1 MSQIETTSE
10 TIITVDTMQG
20 VKRSH
25 ACNDL
30 NQDHTGREVTLCGW
44 VSRRRDHGGL
54 IFVDLRDRSGIV
66 QVVFSPDVNKEA
78 FTKAEMVRNEYVLA
92 VRGVVKVRSEA
103 TINPNMDTGKIE
115 VYGNELRILNTA
127 KTPPFYIQD
136 DIDVDELLRLRHRY
150 LDLRR
155 PEMQKDL
162 LLRHRVTKSMRDFLD
177 KHCFVEVETPILTK
191 SSPEGARDYLVPSR
205 VNPGKFYALPQS
217 PQIYKQLLMV
227 AGMERYFQIARC
239 FRDEDLRADRQPEFT
254 QLDLEMSFIERDD
267 ILPLMEQMIAH
278 IFKEG
283 TGAEVPTPFKRLTY
297 EEAMARYGSDKPDLR
312 FGMELIDL
320 SEVFRNSGFK
330 VFDTVLANGG
340 QVKII
345 NVKGY
350 ANAPRRELDGLVDYV
365 AGYGAKGLAWISYT
379 EEGLKSPI
387 TKFFSEET
395 VNKMT
400 AAAQAETGDLL
411 LFVAD
416 KPKVVATALG
426 ALRIEMARRL
436 NLIDPDKLSFLWVV
450 DFPMFEYDEEDKRW
464 VAMHHPFTSPRD
476 EDIKYLGS
484 EPGKIKAK
492 AYDMVLNGIEL
503 GGGSIRI
510 YNRSLQEKVFT
521 AIGLTQEEAQDKFG
535 YLLEAFEYGTPPHG
549 GIAFGL
555 DRLVM
560 LMAKRASIRDVIAFP
575 KTQSASDMMM
585 QAPSEVGLRQLKEL
599 YIRSEVVSKK

>member
-1 MSQIETTSE
+1 M
-10 TIITVDTMQG
+10 DTMQG
-20 VKRSH
+20 LKRTH

-30 NQDHTGREVTLCGW
+30 NQDFTGQEVTLCGW

-54 IFVDLRDRSGIV
+54 IFIDLRDRSGIV
-66 QVVFSPDVNKEA
+66 QVVFSSDVNKDA
-78 FTKAEMVRNEYVLA
+78 FIKAEIVRNEFVLA
-92 VRGVVKVRSEA
+92 VRGVVKVRSEG
-103 TINPNMDTGKIE
+103 TINPNMDTGTVE
-115 VYGNELRILNTA
+115 VYGNELKILNMA

-136 DIDVDELLRLRHRY
+136 NIDVDEILRLKYRY

-162 LLRHRVTKSMRDFLD
+162 MLRHRVAKSMRDFLD
-177 KHCFVEVETPILTK
+177 KHRFLEVETPILTK
-191 SSPEGARDYLVPSR
+191 STPEGARDYLVPSR

-254 QLDLEMSFIERDD
+254 QLDIEMSFIDREE
-267 ILPLMEQMIAH
+267 ILSLMEQMIAY

-283 TGAEVPTPFKRLTY
+283 IGAEVPTSFVRLTY

-320 SEVFRNSGFK
+320 SSIFKDSGFK
-330 VFDTVLANGG
+330 VFDSVLANGG
-340 QVKII
+340 QVKVI

-365 AGYGAKGLAWISYT
+365 ATYGAKGLAWISYT
-379 EEGLKSPI
+379 DEGLKSPI
-387 TKFFSEET
+387 TKFFSEDT
-395 VNKMT
+395 INKMT

-416 KPKVVATALG
+416 KPKVVAAALG
-426 ALRIEMARRL
+426 QLRLEMGRRL
-436 NLIDPDKLSFLWVV
+436 NLIDPDKLSFLWVI

-476 EDIKYLGS
+476 EDVQYLGND
-484 EPGKIKAK
+484 PGKIKAK

-510 YNRSLQEKVFT
+510 YNRGLQEKVFS
-521 AIGLTQEEAQDKFG
+521 AIGLAPEEAVEKFG

-575 KTQSASDMMM
+575 KTQSASEMMM
-585 QAPSEVGLRQLKEL
+585 QSPSEVGPRQLKEL
-599 YIRSEVVSKK
+599 FIKSEVLTKK